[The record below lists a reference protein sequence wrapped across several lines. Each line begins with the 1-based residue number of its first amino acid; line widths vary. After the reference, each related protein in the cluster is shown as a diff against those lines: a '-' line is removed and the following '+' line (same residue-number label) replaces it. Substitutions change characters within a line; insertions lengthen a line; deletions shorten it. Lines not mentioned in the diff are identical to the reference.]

1 MVLSE
6 EKLKEYMKRLLLAR
20 MRILCN
26 NGFYGLLLMHMIYSI
41 DAGCPTAATDGT
53 RIYFGPDFLENLSD
67 RELDFVLMH
76 EILHV
81 VLKHCIRGADKDNDR
96 FNIAADIVVNS
107 NIIRSLGGMK
117 SIAGFHRL
125 GEPMHMTPKKTEGYE
140 HTAEEVYAMLS
151 KEASDADKGAPGAPG
166 NTANL
171 RDSVFRR
178 PGPKESDVT
187 GAHSRWP
194 GSEGG
199 GFADDHSLWP
209 GAEDSSLLE
218 DLWVK
223 RFEDACE
230 AITIRNPGNT
240 RGMLPLFAERMLQEL
255 KKPQTDWRMILN
267 EFIQEEVTDYSFNPP
282 DRRFD
287 DSPFFLP
294 DFNDK
299 ESVMKN
305 ILFMIDTSGS
315 MSDEMVTAAFSEVK
329 GAIDQYDGKLQGWLG
344 FFDAAVIEP
353 TPFSNIEEFEII
365 RPAGGGGT
373 DFGIIFK
380 YVEEYMSDE
389 LPASIIILTD
399 GIAPFPAA
407 AASMGIPV
415 IWLLNNTEVN
425 PPWGK
430 VARITV

>member
-26 NGFYGLLLMHMIYSI
+26 NGFYGLLLMHTTYTI
-41 DAGCPTAATDGT
+41 DAGCVTAATDGT
-53 RIYFGPDFLENLSD
+53 RIFFGPDFLENLSD

-81 VLKHCIRGADKDNDR
+81 VLKHCIRGLDKDNER

-107 NIIRSLGGMK
+107 NIIESLGGMN
-117 SIAGFHRL
+117 SITDFHRL
-125 GEPMHMTPKKTEGYE
+125 GEPMHVTPKGDEGYE
-140 HTAEEVYAMLS
+140 FTAEEVYAMLP
-151 KEASDADKGAPGAPG
+151 AAMSDSNDGRSGAAGKGKFDGSG
-166 NTANL
+166 GGKGF
-171 RDSVFRR
+171 RD
-178 PGPKESDVT
+178 D
-187 GAHSRWP
+187 HSRWP
-194 GSEGG
+194 GE
-199 GFADDHSLWP
+199 
-209 GAEDSSLLE
+209 EDGNLLE
-218 DLWVK
+218 NLWVK

-230 AITIRNPGNT
+230 AIAIRDPDNK
-240 RGMLPLFAERMLQEL
+240 RGMLPVFAERLLREL
-255 KKPQTDWRMILN
+255 MKPQTDWRTILN

-389 LPASIIILTD
+389 LPVSIIILTD
-399 GIAPFPAA
+399 GIAPFPPA